1 MKGCRALILRVTLAC
16 LFLGLPIFGGM
27 AMAEQKQGGLIPEG
41 KVLVISH
48 ADQDITLH
56 FSSGGDD
63 VGELFLLRHGE
74 RATVSFCP
82 PRCLTLL
89 RTGDYVESKSLKP
102 RGRYVLSWDDVK
114 QAWTITELDKSR
126 E

>member
-1 MKGCRALILRVTLAC
+1 MKDVRTLILELALAC
-16 LFLGLPIFGGM
+16 LCLGLPIFGGM
-27 AMAEQKQGGLIPEG
+27 AMAEEKEGELIPEG
-41 KVLVISH
+41 KLLLISR

-63 VGELFLLRHGE
+63 AGELFLLRHGE

-89 RTGDYVESKSLKP
+89 RTGDYVDSNSLKP
-102 RGRYVLSWDDVK
+102 SGRYVLSWDGVK

>member
-1 MKGCRALILRVTLAC
+1 MKDVRTLILQFALTC
-16 LFLGLPIFGGM
+16 LYLGLPVFRGM
-27 AMAEQKQGGLIPEG
+27 AMAEEKEGGLIPEG
-41 KVLVISH
+41 KLLLISH
-48 ADQDITLH
+48 ADQDITLQ
-56 FSSGGDD
+56 FSTGGGDA
-63 VGELFLLRHGE
+63 GELFLLRHGE

-89 RTGDYVESKSLKP
+89 RTGDYVDSNSLKP
-102 RGRYVLSWDDVK
+102 GGRYLLSWDNAK